1 MSVRSAIMYGGMAE
15 LVGVAPTDEPVVGPA
30 DTRAAWRVLLATAS
44 LHACNDA
51 FFYVLYPLLPFIAA
65 ELGLSYTE
73 VGLVNAAFAGSS
85 GLLQL
90 PAGLLGQRWG
100 EYALLVWGN
109 GWVAAGLGA
118 MAAAASFPLLLGMA
132 VLAGLGGNLQH
143 PLAASLVARAY
154 AGGRRGLA
162 IGTLNFAGDLGKL
175 AAPGLVTVV
184 APGFGWRVTLVG
196 LGVFGVLFSAVV
208 GLARRWVRPPGKL
221 SVDVS
226 PAARVERGPG
236 LPRSFGFLNAVGM
249 LDATTRTAAL
259 TFLPFVLAARGMRVG
274 EIGLLFGVT
283 FAGGALGKLLC
294 GPLGDR
300 FGGFAVVLATET
312 TTALALCAL
321 AWGPLGASLAVAVA
335 LGFGLNGTSSV
346 LYAAVAAFVPHTRHG
361 FGYGVY
367 YTTTQVAAA
376 AATLGYGLLADHVGL
391 DWTFAVMAALT
402 FAVVPLATPIRRQ
415 LAVT

>member
-1 MSVRSAIMYGGMAE
+1 MADVVDAATTHVR
-15 LVGVAPTDEPVVGPA
+15 VGEGDPGP
-30 DTRAAWRVLLATAS
+30 AWRVLLAAAA

-154 AGGRRGLA
+154 AGRRRGLA

-175 AAPGLVTVV
+175 AAPGLVTVI
-184 APGFGWRVTLVG
+184 APGFGWRATLVG
-196 LGVFGVLFSAVV
+196 LGLFGVLFSAVV
-208 GLARRWVRPPGKL
+208 GLARKWVRPPIAL
-221 SVDVS
+221 SMRATSTDRS
-226 PAARVERGPG
+226 GRAPG
-236 LPRSFGFLNAVGM
+236 LPRSFWFLNAVGM

-259 TFLPFVLAARGMRVG
+259 TFLPFVLAARGMGVG

-312 TTALALCAL
+312 TTALALCGL
-321 AWGPLGASLAVAVA
+321 AWGPLGASLALAVT

-346 LYAAVAAFVPHTRHG
+346 LYAAVAAFVPHTSHG
-361 FGYGVY
+361 VGYGVY
-367 YTTTQVAAA
+367 YTTTQCAAAVAA
-376 AATLGYGLLADHVGL
+376 LGYGLLADHLGL
-391 DWTFAVMAALT
+391 DWTFAAMAALT

>member
-1 MSVRSAIMYGGMAE
+1 
-15 LVGVAPTDEPVVGPA
+15 VV
-30 DTRAAWRVLLATAS
+30 DRLSEQRWRVLLAAAA
-44 LHACNDA
+44 LHTCNDA

-73 VGLVNAAFAGSS
+73 VGLVNAAFAGSG

-90 PAGLLGQRWG
+90 PAGMLGQYWG

-109 GWVAAGLGA
+109 AWVAAGLGA
-118 MAAAASFPLLLGMA
+118 MATAASFPLLLAMA
-132 VLAGLGGNLQH
+132 VLAGLGGSVQH

-154 AGGRRGLA
+154 AGRRRGLA

-184 APGFGWRVTLVG
+184 APGFGWRATLVG
-196 LGVFGVLFSAVV
+196 LGLFGVLFSAAIGRARKWV
-208 GLARRWVRPPGKL
+208 GPPSGRADATTNVTARGSGLTL
-221 SVDVS
+221 SY
-226 PAARVERGPG
+226 G
-236 LPRSFGFLNAVGM
+236 LLNAVGM

-259 TFLPFVLAARGMRVG
+259 TFLPFVLAARGMGVG

-312 TTALALCAL
+312 TTALALCGL
-321 AWGPLGASLAVAVA
+321 VWGPLGAALPMALV
-335 LGFGLNGTSSV
+335 LGFGLNGTSSI
-346 LYAAVAAFVPHTRHG
+346 LYAAVATFVQDSKHG
-361 FGYGVY
+361 VGYGLY
-367 YTTTQVAAA
+367 YTTTQCAAA
-376 AATLGYGLLADHVGL
+376 VSALGYGVLADHLGL
-391 DWTFAVMAALT
+391 EWTFAAMAAFT
-402 FAVVPLATPIRRQ
+402 FAVVPLAAPIRRQ
-415 LAVT
+415 LAT